1 MEVKGGDDVARVV
14 VNVVVRKEV
23 LLKASVEA
31 VVITLGAKVIVVDKT
46 EGIKTGEDLAEILV
60 GITDEVVLP

>member
-46 EGIKTGEDLAEILV
+46 EGIKTGVDLAEILV

>member
-1 MEVKGGDDVARVV
+1 MRVV
-14 VNVVVRKEV
+14 VNVVVRNEV
-23 LLKASVEA
+23 LLNASVEA

-46 EGIKTGEDLAEILV
+46 EGIKTGVDLAEILV